1 MPILFKFSTK
11 PMFRFYTKYTYSLYF
26 SKGLGWVAY
35 AVITQDLFVLFANA
49 PGLVLSIWLNMGAAK
64 LQYQEMHRNYIYG
77 CGASHSLELQ
87 LQHEDEGEHDEENTE
102 INSGSNSEDGGN
114 RIRSLPSFTP
124 HEKWVIRVVTI
135 WVLTLSVVCFVPM
148 SRAKQSDI
156 IGLIVN
162 INLVIFYGA
171 PLSTI
176 LDVLKTRNSSSIHR
190 RTMCKFFKQLRTIL
204 PSIHLFLQRFLFIY
218 RDELAKLIFLV
229 CVCIDNQRYCHFDS
243 KRMRLFPWNHPA
255 SSLYHI
261 PQQH

>member
-1 MPILFKFSTK
+1 
-11 PMFRFYTKYTYSLYF
+11 MFRFYTKYTYSLYF

-64 LQYQEMHRNYIYG
+64 LQYQEMRRNYIYG

-87 LQHEDEGEHDEENTE
+87 LQQEDEVEHFEENTE

-124 HEKWVIRVVTI
+124 HEKWVMRVVTI

-176 LDVLKTRNSSSIHR
+176 LDVLKTRNASSIHR
-190 RTMCKFFKQLRTIL
+190 RTMCKFLKQLRTIL
-204 PSIHLFLQRFLFIY
+204 PSIHLFLHRFLFI
-218 RDELAKLIFLV
+218 
-229 CVCIDNQRYCHFDS
+229 
-243 KRMRLFPWNHPA
+243 
-255 SSLYHI
+255 
-261 PQQH
+261 